1 MTHVMVS
8 GGSLQDMQARGV
20 EVISYFQVDNRLVK
34 PFDPLF
40 LGLHAQTGS
49 EMSTKVAAKV
59 NDWERVGNFAV

>member
-1 MTHVMVS
+1 MALVS
-8 GGSLQDMQARGV
+8 AGSRQDMQARGV

-40 LGLHAQTGS
+40 LGRHAQTAS
-49 EMSTKVAAKV
+49 EMSTKDAAKV